1 MIERKEHE
9 IGEKDQW
16 LYSNLRIKCAG
27 TTERRQSVSS
37 LMYSSGPPT
46 SAAPRKLTGKIR
58 VDGEGGKLRVFFQ
71 YTSKEE
77 NTEEIQNYFRI

>member
-27 TTERRQSVSS
+27 TTECRQSVSS
-37 LMYSSGPPT
+37 LMYSSAPPT

-58 VDGEGGKLRVFFQ
+58 VDGEEGEVTCIF
-71 YTSKEE
+71 S
-77 NTEEIQNYFRI
+77 IYFKGRKY